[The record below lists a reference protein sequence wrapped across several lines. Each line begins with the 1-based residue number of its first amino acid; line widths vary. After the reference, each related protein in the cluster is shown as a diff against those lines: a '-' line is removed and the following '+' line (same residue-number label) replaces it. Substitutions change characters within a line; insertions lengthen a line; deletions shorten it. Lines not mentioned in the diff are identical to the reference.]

1 MTHKRWIR
9 WNEISIFWAIA
20 MIVLSGTILAQTA
33 ANEPLKP
40 FPVSVRLGLPPRIYA
55 VPGIEMNV
63 YFDNVCLTVNPANFA
78 FDVTCAKGKQ
88 QVERWTLVAT
98 DQDVGEYPFIL
109 EVRDEE
115 NHIVARAESTLQV
128 VPRNAA
134 AGVPLSVLIIGDS
147 LTHMGYYPDQ
157 LLELCNANSKAN
169 PQITLIGHVPK
180 GQSDPREGYGGWT
193 AERFM
198 TQFKEGARPEGPLDW
213 KEWNDCGSPF
223 LYSDGKGSFKPDFNQ
238 YCREFNGGKGP
249 DIVTIFLGVNDNFG
263 ANDENI
269 DASIDAMFKYEDMM
283 IDMIRQVR
291 KNTKIG
297 IFLTVP
303 PAASQDAFGA
313 NYQCGQTRWQYKRNQ
328 HRVVERL
335 IKKYGGR
342 ESEFIYLVPTHVNLD
357 TANNYPSLKGP
368 LNSRNEVE
376 GVRLNNAVH
385 PSNQGQRQIGDT
397 LYSWLKA
404 TVSMNAPKM

>member
-1 MTHKRWIR
+1 
-9 WNEISIFWAIA
+9 
-20 MIVLSGTILAQTA
+20 
-33 ANEPLKP
+33 
-40 FPVSVRLGLPPRIYA
+40 
-55 VPGIEMNV
+55 
-63 YFDNVCLTVNPANFA
+63 
-78 FDVTCAKGKQ
+78 
-88 QVERWTLVAT
+88 
-98 DQDVGEYPFIL
+98 
-109 EVRDEE
+109 
-115 NHIVARAESTLQV
+115 
-128 VPRNAA
+128 
-134 AGVPLSVLIIGDS
+134 
-147 LTHMGYYPDQ
+147 
-157 LLELCNANSKAN
+157 
-169 PQITLIGHVPK
+169 
-180 GQSDPREGYGGWT
+180 
-193 AERFM
+193 
-198 TQFKEGARPEGPLDW
+198 
-213 KEWNDCGSPF
+213 
-223 LYSDGKGSFKPDFNQ
+223 
-238 YCREFNGGKGP
+238 
-249 DIVTIFLGVNDNFG
+249 
-263 ANDENI
+263 
-269 DASIDAMFKYEDMM
+269 MFKYEDMM

-342 ESEFIYLVPTHVNLD
+342 ESEFIYLVPMHVNLD

-404 TVSMNAPKM
+404 TVSVDAPKM